1 MTSPTELEQ
10 RFVDLMERN
19 HARIIRVCKAW
30 SRNPADFEDLR
41 SEVLLHLWRSLPS
54 FDGRSSEDTWLFRV
68 ALNVAMLF
76 GRRERSRRNR
86 LELFRQRAPTPT
98 PMRDPIERLEERE
111 RLERL
116 TSAIARLDAGDRA
129 LVILQLEGLSYA
141 QIAEVTGLGESHVGV
156 RLHRIRKKLGE
167 AMAEDEEVDYGR
179 R

>member
-1 MTSPTELEQ
+1 M
-10 RFVDLMERN
+10 
-19 HARIIRVCKAW
+19 
-30 SRNPADFEDLR
+30 
-41 SEVLLHLWRSLPS
+41 
-54 FDGRSSEDTWLFRV
+54 

-86 LELFRQRAPTPT
+86 LELFKQRAPTPA
-98 PMRDPIERLEERE
+98 PARDPIERLDECE

-116 TSAIARLDAGDRA
+116 TSAIARLDPGDRA